1 MRTRL
6 LLPAVLAA
14 TVLATAACGGSS
26 GGTGDGA
33 GKPAASGAA
42 PGAPAGTG
50 SLTVWADDARA
61 KPLQEIA
68 AAFTRDK
75 GVKVKVVQKGLG
87 EIRDDFVS
95 QAPTG
100 QGPDVVVGPHDWLGK
115 LVHNGV
121 LAPLEL
127 GDRAAAFSPVALDAM
142 RYEGRTYG
150 LPYAVDGIALLRNT
164 ELAPQAPAS
173 FDELLSTG
181 RRLVAEGKAKL
192 PVAVP
197 VDAKSGSPYHLY
209 PLQTSFGCQVFGTK
223 PDGGYDANRLELDSP
238 ACQRFAPWLRGLG
251 RDGVLSTSL
260 TAEIATDAFL
270 KGQTPYLLAGP
281 WDAATFRNAHV
292 PFAVDPV
299 PSADGSPARPFVGV
313 QGFFVGAKSA
323 NPILAQDFVLNYLST
338 PQAQRALYDTGG
350 RVPATTAVLDQV
362 KDDPVVAG
370 FARAAQAGVPTPNL
384 PAMDSVWADWG
395 LTQLAIV
402 QGRGEPAELTTAM
415 ASRIRAK
422 IAAG

>member
-1 MRTRL
+1 MRPRL

-14 TVLATAACGGSS
+14 TLLATACGGGGS
-26 GGTGDGA
+26 GGDGDKA
-33 GKPAASGAA
+33 ASPAASGPAA
-42 PGAPAGTG
+42 ATG

-127 GDRAAAFSPVALDAM
+127 GDRAAAFSPVALEAM

-150 LPYAVDGIALLRNT
+150 LPYALDSIALLRNT
-164 ELAPQAPAS
+164 ELAPQAPTS
-173 FDELLSTG
+173 FADLLATG
-181 RRLVAEGKAKL
+181 RRLVDEGKAKL

-197 VDAKSGSPYHLY
+197 VDPKSGSPYHLY
-209 PLQTSFGCQVFGTK
+209 PLQTSFDCRVFGTK
-223 PDGGYDANRLELDSP
+223 PDGAYDPAKLELDSP
-238 ACQRFAPWLRGLG
+238 GCLRFAPWLRGLG
-251 RDGVLSTSL
+251 KDGVLSTSL
-260 TAEIATDAFL
+260 TADIATDAFL
-270 KGQTPYLLAGP
+270 KGQTPFLLAGP
-281 WDAATFRNAHV
+281 WDAATFKAAHV
-292 PFAVDPV
+292 PFAVDSV
-299 PSADGSPARPFVGV
+299 PGADTAPAQPFVGV

-362 KDDPVVAG
+362 ANDPVVAG
-370 FARAAQAGVPTPNL
+370 FARAAQAGAPTPNL

-402 QGRGEPAELTTAM
+402 QGRGDPAELTTAM
-415 ASRIRAK
+415 AGRIRAK

>member
-1 MRTRL
+1 MRPRL

-14 TVLATAACGGSS
+14 ATLLATACGG
-26 GGTGDGA
+26 GGGDKGDDKTA
-33 GKPAASGAA
+33 PPASAPAAGN
-42 PGAPAGTG
+42 G

-61 KPLQEIA
+61 KPLQDIA

-75 GVKVKVVQKGLG
+75 GVKIKVVQKGLG

-127 GDRAAAFSPVALDAM
+127 GDRAAAFSPVALEAM

-150 LPYAVDGIALLRNT
+150 LPYAVDSIALLRNT
-164 ELAPQAPAS
+164 DLAPQAPAS
-173 FDELLSTG
+173 FDELLATG
-181 RRLVAEGKAKL
+181 RRLVEQGRAEL

-209 PLQTSFGCQVFGTK
+209 PLQTSFGCRVFGTK
-223 PDGGYDANRLELDSP
+223 PDGAYDQAKLELDSP
-238 ACQRFAPWLRGLG
+238 GCQRFGPWLRGLG
-251 RDGVLSTSL
+251 KDGVLSTSL
-260 TAEIATDAFL
+260 TADIATDAFL
-270 KGQTPYLLAGP
+270 KGKTPFLLAGP
-281 WDAATFRNAHV
+281 WDAATFRAAHV

-299 PSADGSPARPFVGV
+299 PSVDGSPARPFVGV

-350 RVPATTAVLDQV
+350 RVPATTAVLEQV
-362 KDDPVVAG
+362 GNDPVVAG
-370 FARAAQAGVPTPNL
+370 FARAAQAGLPTPNL

-395 LTQLAIV
+395 LTQLAII
-402 QGRGEPAELTTAM
+402 QGHGDPGELTSAM
-415 ASRIRAK
+415 AGRIRAK
-422 IAAG
+422 IVAG

>member
-1 MRTRL
+1 MRPRL

-14 TVLATAACGGSS
+14 ATLLVTACAGG
-26 GGTGDGA
+26 GGDKGDDKTA
-33 GKPAASGAA
+33 PPASAPAAGN
-42 PGAPAGTG
+42 G

-61 KPLQEIA
+61 KPLQDIA
-68 AAFTRDK
+68 AVFTRDK

-95 QAPTG
+95 QAPSG

-127 GDRAAAFSPVALDAM
+127 GDRAAAFSPVALEAM

-150 LPYAVDGIALLRNT
+150 LPYAVDSIALLRNT

-173 FDELLSTG
+173 FDELLATG
-181 RRLVAEGKAKL
+181 RRLVEQGRAEL

-223 PDGGYDANRLELDSP
+223 PDGAYDQAKLELDGP
-238 ACQRFAPWLRGLG
+238 GCQRFGPWLRGLG
-251 RDGVLSTSL
+251 KDGVLSTSL
-260 TAEIATDAFL
+260 TADIATDAFL
-270 KGQTPYLLAGP
+270 KGKTPFLLAGP
-281 WDAATFRNAHV
+281 WDAATFRAAHV

-362 KDDPVVAG
+362 ENDPVVAG
-370 FARAAQAGVPTPNL
+370 FARAAQAGMPTPNL

-395 LTQLAIV
+395 LTQLAII
-402 QGRGEPAELTTAM
+402 QGHGDPGELTGAM
-415 ASRIRAK
+415 AARIRAK